1 MFKLKNY
8 FQDNVQ
14 NVTELLKYV
23 GPGFIITVGF
33 IDPGNWATNLSAGS
47 DYGYDLLWVVTLSTI
62 ILILLQYNASKLGI
76 VSGKCLAEA
85 SREYFSKP
93 FSNLVIYSGLLA
105 VISTIMAELLGGAIA
120 LNMIFSIPLKLGA
133 VIMSIGAIFFVF
145 SSTYS
150 KIEGIIIGFVSII
163 ALSFLI
169 ELLLAPI
176 DTRAIVYNSFIP
188 HLTHSQLFITMG
200 VIGAVV
206 MPHNLFLHSE
216 FIQSRKLNNGGE
228 IAIKKHLA
236 YSKSDTLFSMT
247 VGWAINCS
255 MIILAAATFYVAGKS
270 VNDLSQAQ
278 SLLTPL
284 LGQTASGIFALAL
297 LFSGLASS
305 ITAAMSAGVLSAG
318 LYKEEYNT
326 HDRHTTLGILT
337 SVVIATI
344 IIFTVKDPFT
354 ALIAS
359 QVVLSI
365 QLPITIIALICLTNN
380 ESLMGKFKNSK
391 TEKTYLYISAALIIS
406 INLMFFI
413 KTFI

>member
-1 MFKLKNY
+1 ML
-8 FQDNVQ
+8 V
-14 NVTELLKYV
+14 
-23 GPGFIITVGF
+23 PGFIITVGF
-33 IDPGNWATNLSAGS
+33 IDPGNWSTNLSAGS

-76 VSGKCLAEA
+76 VSGKCLAEV

-93 FSNLVIYSGLLA
+93 FSNLIIYSGLLA

-120 LNMIFSIPLKLGA
+120 LNMIFNIPLKLVA
-133 VIMSIGAIFFVF
+133 VIMSFGAIFFVF

-150 KIEGIIIGFVSII
+150 KIKGIIVAF
-163 ALSFLI
+163 SFLI
-169 ELLLAPI
+169 ELVLAPI
-176 DTRAIVYNSFIP
+176 DTGAIAYNSFIP
-188 HLTHSQLFITMG
+188 HLTRDQLFITMG

-216 FIQSRKLNNGGE
+216 FIQSKKLNNGRD
-228 IAIKKHLA
+228 IIIKKHLS

-255 MIILAAATFYVAGKS
+255 MIILAAATFYVANKS
-270 VNDLSQAQ
+270 FNDLSQAQ

-284 LGQTASGIFALAL
+284 LGQIE
-297 LFSGLASS
+297 
-305 ITAAMSAGVLSAG
+305 MSAGVLSAG

-326 HDRHTTLGILT
+326 QDRHTTFGILL
-337 SVVIATI
+337 SVAIATF

-359 QVVLSI
+359 QVILSI
-365 QLPITIIALICLTNN
+365 QLPITIVALISLTNK
-380 ESLMGKFKNSK
+380 ESLMGKFKNNK
-391 TEKTYLYISAALIIS
+391 TKKFIFILAL
-406 INLMFFI
+406 LL
-413 KTFI
+413 